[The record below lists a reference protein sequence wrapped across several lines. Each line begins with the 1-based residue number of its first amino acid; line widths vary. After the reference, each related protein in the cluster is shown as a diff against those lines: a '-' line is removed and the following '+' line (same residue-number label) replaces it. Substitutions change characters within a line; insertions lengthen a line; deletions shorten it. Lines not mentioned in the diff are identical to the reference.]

1 MNPTKIKALSDSD
14 LVSLYI
20 ETQNGIYFDNLYNR
34 YAGKVFGKCVSLLR
48 SEFDA
53 TDATQEIFMK
63 ILLKMSTFTGSSK
76 FSTWIYSITYNY
88 CIDVIR
94 KKKKNQVIVSKPPE
108 ELPEKKG
115 EEISDAELL
124 EVKVSQL
131 KIVLDNMNSSDK
143 VILLMKYQDGMSIIE
158 IAEMMRLSESA
169 VKMRI
174 KRAKQ
179 KFKETHDKTFKHS

>member
-1 MNPTKIKALSDSD
+1 LNLSKIKD
-14 LVSLYI
+14 LTDAELVAFYI
-20 ETQNGIYFDNLYNR
+20 ETQNGIYFDRLYEK
-34 YAGKVFGKCVSLLR
+34 YAGKVFGKCVSLLK

-94 KKKKNQVIVSKPPE
+94 KQKKNQVITSKPPE
-108 ELPEKKG
+108 ELPDKKG
-115 EEISDAELL
+115 DEISDAELL

-131 KIVLDNMNSSDK
+131 KIVLEEMNSNDK
-143 VILLMKYQDGMSIIE
+143 VILLMKYQDSMSIIE
-158 IAEMMRLSESA
+158 IAQIMQLSESA

-174 KRAKQ
+174 KRAKH
-179 KFKETHDKTFKHS
+179 KFKETHIKTFKQL